1 MFWLLLALVFCWLI
15 FREVRSTT
23 VAPVD
28 MPLSRKVSKP
38 YISVLAALALLSL
51 WQPIHTWQFQRHLS
65 AISTVL
71 ADSHIAHVH
80 CNTVID
86 TLFDQNST
94 NIGHASPETGEIAF
108 QYPWCNTLMAYLR
121 HPERADRQELSS
133 LGLLTHESM
142 HVRGELNE
150 ARTECE
156 AVQRNLRAARL
167 LGVADRTARKN
178 ALDYYHSIYLPRAVS
193 GGNPDKYFSDEC
205 APGKLLDER
214 LSDSTW
220 ASR

>member
-1 MFWLLLALVFCWLI
+1 MFWVLLALAFCWLI

-23 VAPVD
+23 AAPVD
-28 MPLSRKVSKP
+28 MPLARKASRP
-38 YISVLAALALLSL
+38 YISVLAALALLAL
-51 WQPIHTWQFQRHLS
+51 WQPIHIWQFQRHLS

-71 ADSHIAHVH
+71 ADSHVAHVH
-80 CNTVID
+80 CNTVLD

-94 NIGHASPETGEIAF
+94 NIGHASPATGEIAF
-108 QYPWCNTLMAYLR
+108 QYPWCNTLLAYQR
-121 HPERADRQELSS
+121 HPPRADRQELSS

-167 LGVADRTARKN
+167 LGVRDGTARKN
-178 ALDYYHSIYLPRAVS
+178 ALDYYHSVYLPRAVS

-220 ASR
+220 ASH

>member
-1 MFWLLLALVFCWLI
+1 MFWVLLALAFCWLI

-23 VAPVD
+23 VVPVD
-28 MPLSRKVSKP
+28 MPLARKVSKP

-51 WQPIHTWQFQRHLS
+51 WQPIHMWQFQRHLS

-71 ADSHIAHVH
+71 ADSHIAHIH

-86 TLFDQNST
+86 TLFDQNSM

-108 QYPWCNTLMAYLR
+108 QYPWCNTLLAYLR
-121 HPERADRQELSS
+121 HPGRADRQELSS

-150 ARTECE
+150 ALTECE

-167 LGVADRTARKN
+167 LGVPDRTARKN
-178 ALDYYHSIYLPRAVS
+178 ALDYYHSVYLPRAVRE
-193 GGNPDKYFSDEC
+193 GNSDKYFSDEC

-220 ASR
+220 ASH